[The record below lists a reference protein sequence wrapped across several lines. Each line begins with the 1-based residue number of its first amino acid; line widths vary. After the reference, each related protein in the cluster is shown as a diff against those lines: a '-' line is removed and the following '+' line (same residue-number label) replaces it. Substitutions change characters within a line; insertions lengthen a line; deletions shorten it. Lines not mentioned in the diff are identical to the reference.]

1 MKKIKTALSLIL
13 SLTLCFSVLLPI
25 NSTAASSKAV
35 ITVDGAAETRPVSDN
50 MFGIFLED
58 INFACDGGLNP
69 NQIANNSF
77 EQRLAWDLNWDCRM
91 SSWDIVSGKG
101 GLLTESPLNEN
112 NPSYFHA
119 DEDCLLKNLGYPETD
134 KYYPDIGNGHGVY
147 LRRSTDF
154 DLSFYARGKGEIS
167 VWFEYEDNKTNVYYK
182 TFALDSDEFTKLSHT
197 FKPKKAAYT
206 KFCISVPAG
215 CDIDFFTLIPQD
227 SFGYGKDEWKYT
239 PLRSDLVQAL
249 KDLNPS
255 FLRFPGGCLAEGAY
269 DWSEAYRWKT
279 TLGEPEQRKQI
290 PNIWGYNQ
298 SLAVGFY
305 EYFCLAEY
313 IGATPVPVVHAGL
326 MCQGRGDWALD
337 IDSPEFVQHI
347 QDILDLIEY
356 ANGGTDTEW
365 GAVRAQNGHPEPF
378 NLKYLAVGN
387 ENWMENYWE
396 RFDVIYNAIKEAH
409 PEITVISSAGAWAD
423 GKEWEYAWE
432 QIGEKYRDTVV
443 DEHYY
448 VAPWWVYANYE
459 KYDNYDRDS
468 AKVFVGEYA
477 VHRGGGEQITKNNVY
492 VAIDE
497 AVHCTALIRNSDV
510 VEMACYAPLF
520 AKKSYTQWAPNLIW
534 YDAKEVVKTP
544 SYYVQQ
550 LYMQNIGTESLKTTA
565 DGEEIYAAATV
576 DPESKKIYVYA
587 VNSSKSSQ
595 NLTINLEGFR
605 NIDPIGEVRYVGSGL
620 YNISNNFGFLNDF
633 ISPRWQKTAIP
644 GNKITKSIGPDT
656 LNVFCFSYDGENAF
670 APPVNETGYRIG
682 THLETVF
689 FEYLGKFV
697 VWFTETDFYNNFI
710 KQLIFGKE

>member
-1 MKKIKTALSLIL
+1 MKKIKVIISLIL
-13 SLTLCFSVLLPI
+13 AFTLLFSVFMPVHT
-25 NSTAASSKAV
+25 SAAVTKAV
-35 ITVDGAAETRPVSDN
+35 ITVDGAAQTRPVSDN
-50 MFGIFLED
+50 LFGIFIED

-77 EQRLAWDLNWDCRM
+77 EQHLAWDLNWDCRM
-91 SSWDIVSGKG
+91 SSWDVVSGRG
-101 GLLTESPLNEN
+101 GLLTDAPLNEN

-119 DEDCLLKNLGYPETD
+119 DEECLLKNLGYPETENF
-134 KYYPDIGNGHGVY
+134 YPDIGNGHGVY
-147 LRRSTDF
+147 LRKGVDF
-154 DLSFYARGKGEIS
+154 DLTFYARGKGEFTT
-167 VWFEYEDNKTNVYYK
+167 WFEYEDNETNVYTH
-182 TFALDSDEFTKLSHT
+182 TFAVDSSEFAKQT
-197 FKPKKAAYT
+197 FTFRPKKDAYT

-215 CDIDFFTLIPQD
+215 CDVDFFSVIAHD
-227 SFGYGKDEWKYT
+227 SFGYDDPVWKYSSM
-239 PLRSDLVQAL
+239 RADLVQAL
-249 KDLNPS
+249 KDLHPS
-255 FLRFPGGCLAEGAY
+255 FMRFPGGCLAEGAY
-269 DWSEAYRWKT
+269 DWSEEYNWKA
-279 TLGEPEQRKQI
+279 TLGELEQRHQI

-298 SLAVGFY
+298 SLSIGYY

-326 MCQGRGDWALD
+326 MCQGRGDWKLD
-337 IDSPEFVQHI
+337 IDSPEFAQHI
-347 QDILDLIEY
+347 QNVLDLIEY

-365 GAVRAQNGHPEPF
+365 GAVRAENGHPEPF

-387 ENWMENYWE
+387 ENWMEDYWE

-409 PEITVISSAGAWAD
+409 PEITVITSAGAWAD

-432 QIGEKYRDTVV
+432 QIDEKYRDTVV

-448 VAPWWVYANYE
+448 VRPQWIYENYE
-459 KYDNYDRDS
+459 KYDSYDRDS

-477 VHRGGGEQITKNNVY
+477 VHREGGEQIRKNNVY

-520 AKKSYTQWAPNLIW
+520 AKKNYTQWCPNLIW

-565 DGEEIYAAATV
+565 EGEGIYSAATV

-587 VNSSKSSQ
+587 INNTKESQ
-595 NLTINLEGFR
+595 SLTINLEGFR
-605 NIDPIGEVRYVGSGL
+605 NIDMTGEVRYVGSGL

-633 ISPRWQKTAIP
+633 ISPRYQKTTVL
-644 GNKITKSIGPDT
+644 GNKLTKSIGPDT
-656 LNVFCFSYDGENAF
+656 LNVFCFSYDGANSYIS
-670 APPVNETGYRIG
+670 PLSETGYRAG
-682 THLETVF
+682 TRLETVF
-689 FEYLGKFV
+689 YEYLSKFV
-697 VWFTETDFYNNFI
+697 VWFTATDFYNNYI
-710 KQLIFGKE
+710 KELIFGEQ